1 MKKKLKR
8 KNIAFTRTRERTL
21 PEKKKKFLMK
31 L

>member
-1 MKKKLKR
+1 MKEKLKR
-8 KNIAFTRTRERTL
+8 ENIAFSGTRERTL